1 MKKSITLILSMLII
15 APAVISG
22 CGENTQPTVDS
33 SQAET
38 TEVNETINYTLNES
52 FTYGDLTFKVDS
64 NWTDRET
71 IEDGF
76 VKNINDSIR
85 LCGYKLGY
93 DYEIKSEI
101 SVLNAYSSNSAG
113 SKITD
118 KSFEVVDGRNVLLY
132 TEEPNEEISL
142 DGGNCY
148 RHILTIVDD
157 YSYDVYVSAPV
168 TYKDEC
174 IKIISDIYKTLKITP
189 RKIAESTTEA
199 ETIEETEAS
208 ATEQLLIDENDVKIY
223 YKGIGGEWSGPTV
236 ELRIE
241 NNSNKDYTVQARDVS
256 VNGYMISPIFSCTVS
271 GKKSANDGLSF
282 LQSRLDENGIE
293 AFHNVEL
300 SFHVFNKDDWDD
312 YFDTEKVTI
321 EI

>member
-1 MKKSITLILSMLII
+1 MKKSIILILSMLII
-15 APAVISG
+15 APTVISG

-33 SQAET
+33 SQAES
-38 TEVNETINYTLNES
+38 TESNETLTYTLNEDLTFGS
-52 FTYGDLTFKVDS
+52 LTFKVD
-64 NWTDRET
+64 NRWE
-71 IEDGF
+71 
-76 VKNINDSIR
+76 K
-85 LCGYKLGY
+85 
-93 DYEIKSEI
+93 
-101 SVLNAYSSNSAG
+101 VLADDERVII
-113 SKITD
+113 KITD
-118 KSFEVVDGRNVLLY
+118 LIGLYANKIGYAADTVSEEDMLDSFAKDYSIHSYDVIDGKKVLLY
-132 TEEPNEEISL
+132 TDISSAETSSE
-142 DGGNCY
+142 Y
-148 RHILTIVDD
+148 ATSSRHIMVIVNNGI
-157 YSYDVYVSAPV
+157 YDIYCNGSQNSLG
-168 TYKDEC
+168 EC
-174 IKIISDIYKTLKITP
+174 EKVISDIFNTLSITTEELTASP
-189 RKIAESTTEA
+189 TESTTE
-199 ETIEETEAS
+199 EETEAPD
-208 ATEQLLIDENDVKIY
+208 TEQLLIDENDVKIY